1 METYGK
7 LQIQIRGEQKLLDA
21 LKSKID
27 AKLEVAGGVRQDAA
41 AVAFAELLSAEPGE
55 AQAQLAELKETNSRL
70 SDNVCALNSETAD
83 LRKENA
89 DLKKQLEQIGEQEP
103 EARPELQWY
112 NEKLACILFE
122 LIKSDDENCR
132 NIKNVDDAVNYILKP
147 YWDAGVLVPEDEDL
161 ENFRQMM
168 GGLAQ

>member
-21 LKSKID
+21 LKAKID
-27 AKLEVAGGVRQDAA
+27 AKLEKANGVRQDAA
-41 AVAFAELLSAEPGE
+41 ALAIAELLSAEPGE
-55 AQAQLAELKETNSRL
+55 AQLRLAELQETNSRL
-70 SDNVCALNSETAD
+70 SGNVCALNSEVAD
-83 LRKENA
+83 LKSENA
-89 DLKKQLEQIGEQEP
+89 DLKKQLEQIAEQEP
-103 EARPELQWY
+103 EERPELQWY

-122 LIKSDDENCR
+122 LIKSDDENCK

-147 YWDAGVLVPEDEDL
+147 YWDAGVLIPENEDL
-161 ENFRQMM
+161 ENFRQVM

>member
-7 LQIQIRGEQKLLDA
+7 LQIQIRGEQKLLDT

-27 AKLEVAGGVRQDAA
+27 AKLEQAGGIRQDAA
-41 AVAFAELLSAEPGE
+41 ALAFAELLSAEPGE
-55 AQAQLAELKETNSRL
+55 AQAQLAELRETNSRL
-70 SDNVCALNSETAD
+70 SDNVCALNSEVAD
-83 LRKENA
+83 LKNENA
-89 DLKKQLEQIGEQEP
+89 DLKTQLEQVAEQEP
-103 EARPELQWY
+103 EERPELQWY

-122 LIKSDDENCR
+122 LIKSDDENCK

>member
-1 METYGK
+1 METGK
-7 LQIQIRGEQKLLDA
+7 IQIQIRGEQKLLDA

-41 AVAFAELLSAEPGE
+41 ALAFAELLSAEPGE

-89 DLKKQLEQIGEQEP
+89 DLKKQLEQIGEQKP
-103 EARPELQWY
+103 EERPELQWY

-122 LIKSDDENCR
+122 LIKSDDDNCK

-147 YWDAGVLVPEDEDL
+147 YWDAGVLIPEDEDIA
-161 ENFRQMM
+161 NFRAMM
-168 GGLAQ
+168 GGVQ